1 MLLQKA
7 TLTLLGLAALSGALS
22 IRDVGMDIAPILRRS
37 RTINKT
43 QSSETTCLA
52 ANAVQTGSESDGQ
65 QTPVAGQSPSATYAS
80 IHNFPISQT
89 AH

>member
-7 TLTLLGLAALSGALS
+7 TLTLLGLAALSDALS
-22 IRDVGMDIAPILRRS
+22 IRDVGMDMAPILRRS
-37 RTINKT
+37 RTINKR
-43 QSSETTCLA
+43 QASETTCLA

-65 QTPVAGQSPSATYAS
+65 ATPVAGQSASATYAS
-80 IHNFPISQT
+80 IHGFPISQT